1 MLSLIPEIWFVTGP
15 IMFMVWML
23 GAGLM
28 GQLK

>member
-1 MLSLIPEIWFVTGP
+1 MISLIPEMWWNLGLSL
-15 IMFMVWML
+15 FMVWML